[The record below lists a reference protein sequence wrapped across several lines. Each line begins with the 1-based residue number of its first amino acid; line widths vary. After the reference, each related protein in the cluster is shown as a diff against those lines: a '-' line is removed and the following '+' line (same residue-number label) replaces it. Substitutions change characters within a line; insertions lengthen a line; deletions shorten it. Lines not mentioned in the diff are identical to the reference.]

1 MKDNKSLG
9 SEFKYF
15 FEYIRTDEIHPSK
28 IEKIDPNMKI
38 LSVFAESIQVKLNF

>member
-1 MKDNKSLG
+1 MKDINTLG

-28 IEKIDPNMKI
+28 IEKIDQKMKI
-38 LSVFAESIQVKLNF
+38 LSVFAENIQVKLNF